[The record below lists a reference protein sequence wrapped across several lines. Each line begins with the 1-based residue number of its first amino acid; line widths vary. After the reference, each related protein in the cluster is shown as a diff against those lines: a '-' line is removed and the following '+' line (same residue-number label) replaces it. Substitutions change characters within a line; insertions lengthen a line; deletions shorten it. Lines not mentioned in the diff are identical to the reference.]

1 MMMDRGCPGQDRSN
15 WTPDDIFEMPCTNCG
30 ATIEFFKDDAKRYCA
45 ACGTCNPN
53 PKQDIGCAAWC
64 AAAEKCSTG
73 PAVARGGLARRHA
86 RLRRPDDLT
95 RR

>member
-15 WTPDDIFEMPCTNCG
+15 WTPDDIFEVACTNCG
-30 ATIEFFKDDAKRYCA
+30 ATIEFFKDDAKRYCK

-53 PKQDIGCAAWC
+53 PKQDVGCAAWC

-73 PAVARGGLARRHA
+73 RQWLEEDSLADTPAFGD
-86 RLRRPDDLT
+86 PT
-95 RR
+95 T